1 MKLENKDRSN
11 LDKIRKFFRIFHRI
25 FADFYV
31 YVKTRLRRRDTPCR
45 ESTVRVTTQT
55 DGQTLRI
62 LPACEPA
69 RLIRAW
75 LLACGRFTAD
85 SYHCLLLLPP
95 CVDAAAAA
103 AVAADSYKN
112 NDVTDQSP
120 VHDELELERHV
131 RA

>member
-1 MKLENKDRSN
+1 MCEN
-11 LDKIRKFFRIFHRI
+11 
-25 FADFYV
+25 
-31 YVKTRLRRRDTPCR
+31 P
-45 ESTVRVTTQT
+45 VTTQT
-55 DGQTLRI
+55 DGQTLGI
-62 LPACEPA
+62 LPACESA
-69 RLIRAW
+69 RLRRAW

-120 VHDELELERHV
+120 VHDELGLETHV